1 MSAQCLGE
9 VWVASACCPRPRPR
23 PRPHPLPPPAAPGE
37 APSPITALLP
47 PPCNPPVNTAP
58 PAPLLLQHLEKTGEL
73 PEALKHY
80 ELSGC
85 AHIEVPRMYF
95 ETHQIGELEKYV
107 NSKV

>member
-1 MSAQCLGE
+1 MLRLGKN
-9 VWVASACCPRPRPR
+9 
-23 PRPHPLPPPAAPGE
+23 PHPSLP
-37 APSPITALLP
+37 
-47 PPCNPPVNTAP
+47 
-58 PAPLLLQHLEKTGEL
+58 LLQHLEKTGEL

-107 NSKV
+107 NSKVWGAQGGRGATAKCRDLRRGGGG